1 MNIFYSAIT
10 SSSGNDKALTN
21 LYVDSITLYGKNPSF
36 EFLINIFV
44 KIYNNIDLCFSLFK
58 EFNKNLKNNSEV
70 SNANLQKFKETFQDI
85 CDKSENIVKIN
96 PDISTNYY
104 GLILCYLNNYDF
116 QKFSELVKHLYAQD
130 STILFQIL
138 ITYKSYFKKDIKVEK
153 KILDEFIKFTAG
165 RIFNDL
171 TSSGLIYLK
180 NLKIFLRI
188 IKNNMEKLINIE
200 NFKPL

>member
-1 MNIFYSAIT
+1 MI
-10 SSSGNDKALTN
+10 
-21 LYVDSITLYGKNPSF
+21 
-36 EFLINIFV
+36 
-44 KIYNNIDLCFSLFK
+44 
-58 EFNKNLKNNSEV
+58 
-70 SNANLQKFKETFQDI
+70 
-85 CDKSENIVKIN
+85 
-96 PDISTNYY
+96 
-104 GLILCYLNNYDF
+104 F

-138 ITYKSYFKKDIKVEK
+138 ITYKSYFKKDIKVEE